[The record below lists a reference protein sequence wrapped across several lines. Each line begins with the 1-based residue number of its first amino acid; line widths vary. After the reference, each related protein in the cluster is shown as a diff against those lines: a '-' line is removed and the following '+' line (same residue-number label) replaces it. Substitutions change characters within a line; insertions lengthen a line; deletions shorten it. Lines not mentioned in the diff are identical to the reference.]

1 MKTKYPLLLVHGL
14 GMKDCLLWRSFGR
27 IDRILRIQGYQVYTS
42 DVDAMGSIENNAA
55 QLKAEIQNIL
65 SLTGAEKVNLIAHSK
80 GGLDAKYM
88 ICHLGMA
95 NCVASLTTLC
105 TPHRGSPVATG
116 ILRAPKILLGPV
128 AVCVNGL
135 FRLMGDKHPDSMTAC
150 RQLQRVQGEL
160 DFDTLLINEKVY
172 CQSFSA
178 TMKRGRKKADFVM
191 QIPLMFS
198 RYMEKGVETD
208 GLVPRDSAIFGVYRG
223 DVMEDSVSHAEMVD
237 FMVAD
242 KKRDK
247 IYAFYSALCEE
258 LVQMGF

>member
-1 MKTKYPLLLVHGL
+1 MQTKYPILLVHGL
-14 GMKDCLLWRSFGR
+14 GLKDCFLMRSFGR
-27 IDRILRIQGYQVYTS
+27 IDRILRIQGYRVYTS
-42 DVDAMGSIENNAA
+42 RVDAVGSIESNAA
-55 QLKAEIQNIL
+55 QLKEEIQHIL
-65 SLTGAEKVNLIAHSK
+65 TETGTEKVNIIAHSK

-88 ICHLGMA
+88 ILHLNMA
-95 NCVASLTTLC
+95 GHVASLTTLC
-105 TPHRGSPVATG
+105 TPHKGSPIATG
-116 ILRAPKILLGPV
+116 ILRVPKVFLRPV
-128 AVCVNGL
+128 AFSVNGL
-135 FRLMGDKHPDSMTAC
+135 FRLLGDKHPDSMQAC

-160 DFDTLLINEKVY
+160 DRDTLRIAGPVY

-191 QIPLMFS
+191 RIPLMFS
-198 RYMEKGVETD
+198 RYMEKDTETD

-223 DVMEDSVSHAEMVD
+223 DVMEDSVSHSEMVD
-237 FMVAD
+237 FMVQD